1 MVLSIAGMNS
11 QLALNLI
18 DATKSSQLQQLRS
31 EPAHQRA
38 ADAFR
43 ERIGSITTPE
53 EFVKDYEVYSF
64 VMRAYDLEDQIFG
77 KGMIRKIL
85 ESDPSDST
93 ALVNRLT
100 DPRFGELHAA
110 LGFTTSAGPQ
120 TPNFS
125 DPAWQDQVVNQ
136 YFDTVFVNAENE
148 QNPTIG
154 TVLDFRE
161 NAASLNT
168 WYDVLKSEK
177 MSTFFRVALSLPTE
191 MAGLDVD
198 KQVQIMEKKY
208 DLTKITDPK
217 EQERLI
223 SRFMA
228 VSDVLNPPQSSAN
241 SSALSLLQN
250 FGGVGSAVQI
260 ISLQLNIPP
269 VQYSASSLYR

>member
-11 QLALNLI
+11 RLALNLI
-18 DATKSSQLQQLRS
+18 DATKNSQLQQLRS

-53 EFVKDYEVYSF
+53 ELVKDYEVYSF

-85 ESDPSDST
+85 ESDPSDDT
-93 ALVNRLT
+93 ALLNRLT

-110 LGFTTSAGPQ
+110 LGFTTAAGSQ
-120 TPNFS
+120 VPNFS
-125 DPAWQDQVVNQ
+125 DPTWQDSIVSQ
-136 YFDTVFVNAENE
+136 YFDTVFVNAEAE

-154 TVLDFRE
+154 AVLELRE
-161 NAASLNT
+161 KAASLST

-177 MSTFFRVALSLPTE
+177 LSNFFRVALSLPPE

-198 KQVQIMEKKY
+198 KQAKIMEGKY
-208 DLTKITDPK
+208 DLTKITGPK
-217 EQERLI
+217 EQDRLI
-223 SRFMA
+223 NRFMA
-228 VSDVLNPPQSSAN
+228 VSDVLNPPQAVFN
-241 SSALSLLQN
+241 STALSVLRN
-250 FGGVGSAVQI
+250 IGGVGSAVQI
-260 ISLQLNIPP
+260 ISLQLDISP

>member
-1 MVLSIAGMNS
+1 MVLSIAGMSS
-11 QLALNLI
+11 QLALKLI
-18 DATKSSQLQQLRS
+18 DSTRDRSLQQLQD

-53 EFVKDYEVYSF
+53 ELVKDYEVYSF
-64 VMRAYDLEDQIFG
+64 VMRAFDLEDQIFG

-85 ESDPSDST
+85 ESDPSDDA

-110 LGFTTSAGPQ
+110 LGFTTAAGPQ

-125 DPAWQDQVVNQ
+125 DPVWQESIVSQ
-136 YFDTVFVNAENE
+136 YFDTTFVNAEAA

-154 TVLDFRE
+154 TVLEFRE
-161 NAASLNT
+161 KATDLNS
-168 WYDVLKSEK
+168 WYDVLKNEQLSE
-177 MSTFFRVALSLPTE
+177 FFRVALSLPAE

-198 KQVQIMEKKY
+198 KQAEIMEAKY
-208 DLTKITDPK
+208 DLTKITDPA

-223 SRFMA
+223 TRYMA
-228 VSDVLNPPQSSAN
+228 VSDVLNPPQASVS
-241 SSALSLLQN
+241 SSALSVLQN
-250 FGGVGSAVQI
+250 IGGVGSAVQI
-260 ISLQLNIPP
+260 ISLQLDVAP
-269 VQYSASSLYR
+269 VRYSASLLYR